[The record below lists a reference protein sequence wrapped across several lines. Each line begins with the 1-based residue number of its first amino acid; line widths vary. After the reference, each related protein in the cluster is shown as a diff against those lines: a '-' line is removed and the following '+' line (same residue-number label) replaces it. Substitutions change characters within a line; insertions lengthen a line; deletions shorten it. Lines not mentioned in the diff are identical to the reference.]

1 MKQLFMSYLSPC
13 LFIYFC
19 SEGTIREVSN
29 LYFSVLFIRVL
40 QSHLKFSSVIKGLV
54 LKLCPRTKNYCIYCR
69 VLDFIFMKIG
79 DERMIKGRG
88 PNLVYSRS
96 LHTYIREVPRT
107 RTSMPY
113 LILFTFKWEVMEVE
127 NLELLK

>member
-1 MKQLFMSYLSPC
+1 
-13 LFIYFC
+13 
-19 SEGTIREVSN
+19 
-29 LYFSVLFIRVL
+29 
-40 QSHLKFSSVIKGLV
+40 
-54 LKLCPRTKNYCIYCR
+54 
-69 VLDFIFMKIG
+69 MKIG